1 MICFLIDFII
11 FLFVVNLSLF
21 LSEQGIIERSERVPD
36 SITDWIFDSYCI
48 SDKSGIGISQTKY
61 LKVFQPLFV
70 SIDLPYSVIRTEIF
84 QVKASIFNFEKT
96 CVPVNF

>member
-1 MICFLIDFII
+1 MCVFFSSD
-11 FLFVVNLSLF
+11 
-21 LSEQGIIERSERVPD
+21 QGIIERAERVPD
-36 SITDWIFDSYCI
+36 TITDWILDSYCI
-48 SDKSGIGISQTKY
+48 SNNSGIGVSETKT

-96 CVPVNF
+96 CVPVS